1 MKGLIKLMIG
11 GTILVATAA
20 GCGSLS
26 PREPATPSGCA
37 AFAVDAIRRHIPVGQ
52 EIPAGGLPAPC
63 RGLGPDGLGQAVR
76 IAVGR
81 FTSHA
86 DKARRRHL
94 AGLARSHLGYLI
106 GAAQREAAARAAA
119 RSSGPSRR
127 GTGPGSGPA
136 TPAWHIPV
144 GVAALVAWLLTAG
157 SGAVLVGK
165 RLAGRRGQ
173 VLGGRL
179 PGVLVSHFGLAV
191 GGLAVWT
198 GYLLSGWTPLAWA
211 ALGILLPVA
220 GLGMATLI
228 LTIPDPGSGPGPLPR
243 GKAPVLV
250 IAGHGV
256 LATLTMLL
264 VLLAAVAAV
273 LPR

>member
-1 MKGLIKLMIG
+1 MLG
-11 GTILVATAA
+11 GTILVVTAA
-20 GCGSLS
+20 GCTSLS
-26 PREPATPSGCA
+26 ARGQATPNGCA
-37 AFAVDAIRRHIPVGQ
+37 AFAVDAIKGHVPVGQ
-52 EIPAGGLPAPC
+52 ETRDGGLPAAC

-94 AGLARSHLGYLI
+94 AGLARAQLGYLI

-119 RSSGPSRR
+119 RPSGPSRR
-127 GTGPGSGPA
+127 GAGPGSGPA
-136 TPAWHIPV
+136 TPGWHLPV
-144 GVAALVAWLLTAG
+144 GVAALGAWLLTAG

-165 RLAGRRGQ
+165 RLARRRGR
-173 VLGGRL
+173 VLSGRL

-198 GYLLSGWTPLAWA
+198 SYLLSGWTPLAWA
-211 ALGILLPVA
+211 GLGILLPVA

-228 LTIPDPGSGPGPLPR
+228 LTIPDPGSGPGPLTR

-250 IAGHGV
+250 IAGHGA

-264 VLLAAVAAV
+264 ALLAAVAAV

>member
-1 MKGLIKLMIG
+1 VKGLVRLVVGGMI
-11 GTILVATAA
+11 LAAAAT
-20 GCGSLS
+20 GCGSAGT
-26 PREPATPSGCA
+26 RGPATANGCA

-52 EIPAGGLPAPC
+52 EIQAGGLPAPC
-63 RGLGPDGLGQAVR
+63 RGLGPDDLSQAVR

-81 FTSHA
+81 LALHA

-94 AGLARSHLGYLI
+94 SGLARANLGYLI

-119 RSSGPSRR
+119 RPR
-127 GTGPGSGPA
+127 GQPGRGAGPGSGP
-136 TPAWHIPV
+136 PPPGWHLPV
-144 GVAALVAWLLTAG
+144 GLAALVAWLLTAG
-157 SGAVLVGK
+157 SGAVLVGR
-165 RLAGRRGQ
+165 RLAGHRGAM
-173 VLGGRL
+173 LRSRL
-179 PGVLVSHFGLAV
+179 PGTLVSHLGLAV
-191 GGLAVWT
+191 GGLAVWA
-198 GYLLSGWTPLAWA
+198 GYLLTGWTVLAWA

-228 LTIPDPGSGPGPLPR
+228 LTIPDPGAGPGRLPR

-250 IAGHGV
+250 IAGHGA
-256 LATLTMLL
+256 LATVTLLL

>member
-1 MKGLIKLMIG
+1 VKGLVKLVLG
-11 GTILVATAA
+11 GMILVVTAA
-20 GCGSLS
+20 GCGGFGA
-26 PREPATPSGCA
+26 RGPATPGGCA
-37 AFAVDAIRRHIPVGQ
+37 AFAVDAIRRHVPVGQ

-63 RGLGPDGLGQAVR
+63 RGLGPDGLSQAVR

-81 FTSHA
+81 LALHA

-94 AGLARSHLGYLI
+94 AGLARAHLGYLI

-119 RSSGPSRR
+119 RSRGAPRR
-127 GTGPGSGPA
+127 SPGSGSGPA
-136 TPAWHIPV
+136 PSGWHLPV

-165 RLAGRRGQ
+165 RLARRRGS
-173 VLGGRL
+173 VLSGRL
-179 PGVLVSHFGLAV
+179 PGVLVSHFGLAAS
-191 GGLAVWT
+191 GLAVWT
-198 GYLLSGWTPLAWA
+198 GYLASGWTPLAWA

-228 LTIPDPGSGPGPLPR
+228 LTIPDPGTGSAPLLK

-256 LATLTMLL
+256 LAILTMLL
-264 VLLAAVAAV
+264 ALLAAVAAV